1 MTDGLVCVIDDD
13 LSVCRSVGRLLRSH
27 NKQVETYQS
36 AGDFLERRL
45 PSLPA
50 CLILDLEMPG
60 VSGLELQ
67 QTLVANRDML
77 PIVFLSGHGSI
88 SASVDAMKKGAVD
101 FLSKPVDDNRL
112 MRAVDSALDQAQQA
126 HRRRQALDHD
136 RAAFNT
142 LTERERQVCIRV
154 ARGMLNKQIGYEFG
168 TTEKTIKVQRGRV
181 MQKLGAHS
189 VADLVRLVDRLI
201 SAGDKLPDLNL
212 QN

>member
-13 LSVCRSVGRLLRSH
+13 PSVCRSVGRLLRSH

-36 AGDFLERRL
+36 ANDFLEHRL

-50 CLILDLEMPG
+50 CLVLDLEMPG

-67 QTLVANRDML
+67 QTLAASRDML

-101 FLSKPVDDNRL
+101 FLSKPVDDNKL
-112 MRAVDSALDQAQQA
+112 MRAVDSALDHAQEA
-126 HRRRQALDHD
+126 HRRRQALDLD

-142 LTERERQVCIRV
+142 LTEREQQVCVRV

-189 VADLVRLVDRLI
+189 VADLVRLVDRLA
-201 SAGDKLPDLNL
+201 SAGDPLRDLNT